1 MEYLQRLERSGE
13 TSLYEIRG
21 GGRSPVARYV
31 ASTAEGR
38 RICNQPELIGFDF
51 GVTLTRAVTHALEL
65 LPERDAIETGP
76 QERICVVHFLRGGL
90 NFGLREALY
99 RAYGFN
105 RQSSVFMSS
114 QRKKVD
120 GEWHVEEDMYRKL
133 EIPAH
138 ATLLVGDVVATGT
151 TVANGLD
158 VILHHLRHIG
168 SSVRRIVFFTIGCAR
183 TEQVLAEADRRF
195 RAAFEEYEGTAAVY
209 LEGRFRLVSSG
220 DELRIGRPGT
230 DLIRR
235 DCLVAP
241 EFALAQYDRLSYALE
256 RCTIY
261 DAGSRAFDIP
271 TFATDVRSYWEQVRG
286 LALGGTTL
294 AEALDERWPEPWRGD
309 HDAFDEWAGERWRG
323 VDDDLLDAVWRRSTE
338 RWSETFRRRAAGAD
352 ALAEL
357 ATGRLGELP
366 DVRRERSEG

>member
-1 MEYLQRLERSGE
+1 VEHLQRLDHTNEA
-13 TSLYEIRG
+13 SLYGIAGEG
-21 GGRSPVARYV
+21 EPTVARYV
-31 ASTAEGR
+31 VSTAEGR

-51 GVTLTRAVTHALEL
+51 GRALTTAVTHALEL
-65 LPERDAIETGP
+65 LPEREAIETSP
-76 QERICVVHFLRGGL
+76 QERVCIVHFLRGGL

-105 RQSSVFMSS
+105 RHSSCFMSS

-133 EIPAH
+133 HIPAH

-151 TVANGLD
+151 TVVNGFE
-158 VILHHLRHIG
+158 VILEHLKQIG
-168 SSVRRIVFFTIGCAR
+168 SSVRRIVFFTIGGPR
-183 TEQVLAEADRRF
+183 TEEVLAQVDRRY
-195 RAAFEEYEGTAAVY
+195 RAAFDEYEGTAAVY
-209 LEGRFRLVSSG
+209 LEGRFRLVASE

-241 EFALAQYDRLSYALE
+241 EFALSQYDRLSFPLE

-271 TFATDVRSYWEQVRG
+271 TFATDVRTYWAQVRD
-286 LALGGTTL
+286 LARSGMTL

-309 HDAFDEWAGERWRG
+309 HDAFDEWAAERWRG
-323 VDDDLLDAVWRRSTE
+323 VDDDLLDAIWRRSTE
-338 RWSETFRRRAAGAD
+338 RWSETFLPRAARAD
-352 ALAEL
+352 ALEEL